1 MLEIR
6 IHSRGG
12 QGGVTASK
20 LLAQAAFLEGK
31 YSTAFPLYG
40 AERRGAPITSFTRI
54 SDHDI
59 RVSSQIY
66 APDIVV
72 VLDDSIMDLVD
83 VTVGLKD
90 GGLLLVNTDNGE
102 KLKGPRY
109 KKFKVARVNV
119 TDIALSLGLVL
130 SGNPILNTPILGA
143 MAKLG
148 IVKLDSAVKAIK
160 DMFDDERNV
169 RAAETAYEKVIV

>member
-6 IHSRGG
+6 FHSRGG

-54 SDHDI
+54 SEDEI
-59 RVSSQIY
+59 KISSQIY
-66 APDIVV
+66 QPDIVV
-72 VLDDSIMDLVD
+72 VLDDSILDLVN
-83 VTVGLKD
+83 VTDGLKA
-90 GGLLLVNTDNGE
+90 GGLLIVNTNHHA
-102 KLKGPRY
+102 KLPKGD
-109 KKFKVARVNV
+109 FKVATVNV
-119 TDIALSLGLVL
+119 TDIALKMGLVL

-143 MAKLG
+143 LAKLD
-148 IVKLDSAVKAIK
+148 VVSLDSALAAIK
-160 DMFDDERNV
+160 ETFNDERNV
-169 RAAETAYEKVIV
+169 NAAKEAYEKVVMC

>member
-54 SDHDI
+54 SDQEI
-59 RVSSQIY
+59 KVSSQIY
-66 APDIVV
+66 DPDIVV

-90 GGLLLVNTDNGE
+90 GGLLLVNTDNGK
-102 KLKGPRY
+102 KLKDP
-109 KKFKVARVNV
+109 KFEKFRIARVNV

-143 MAKLG
+143 LANLG
-148 IVKLDSAVKAIK
+148 VVKLDSAIKAIK
-160 DMFDDERNV
+160 DTFDDERNV
-169 RAAETAYEKVIV
+169 MAAEAAYEKVIA

>member
-6 IHSRGG
+6 FHSRGG

-54 SDHDI
+54 SADEI
-59 RVSSQIY
+59 KVSSQIY
-66 APDIVV
+66 QPDIVV
-72 VLDDSIMDLVD
+72 VLDDTILDLVN
-83 VTVGLKD
+83 VTDGLKS
-90 GGLLLVNTDNGE
+90 GGLLIVNTNHSA
-102 KLKGPRY
+102 KIPRGD
-109 KKFKVARVNV
+109 FKVATVNV
-119 TDIALSLGLVL
+119 TDIALKMGLVL

-143 MAKLG
+143 LAKLN
-148 IVKLDSAVKAIK
+148 IVSLDSALNAIK
-160 DMFDDERNV
+160 ETFSDERNV
-169 RAAETAYEKVIV
+169 NAAREAYEKVVMC

>member
-40 AERRGAPITSFTRI
+40 AERRGAPVTSFTRI

-59 RVSSQIY
+59 KVVSQIY
-66 APDIVV
+66 EPDIVV

-83 VTVGLKD
+83 VTEGLKER
-90 GGLLLVNTDNGE
+90 GLLLVNTDNGD
-102 KLKGPRY
+102 KLKGPKY
-109 KKFKVARVNV
+109 GKFRVARVNV
-119 TDIALSLGLVL
+119 TDVALSLGLVL

-143 MAKLG
+143 LARLG
-148 IVKLDSAVKAIK
+148 VVKLESAEKAIR
-160 DMFDDERNV
+160 DMFEDERNV
-169 RAAETAYEKVIV
+169 KAARAAYEKVIA